1 MLGLPDCRVVE
12 YLYIAKE
19 DIAMKK
25 QINKHMLISS
35 ILCLLPM
42 VIGGILWNLLP
53 DKVMRQLSRN
63 HQGPGWDKGFIV
75 IGLPVLLL
83 LIQILNCFIRVKR
96 VNPDSKK
103 AFFWGIPTISILSF
117 IILVVLSFL
126 WRI

>member
-1 MLGLPDCRVVE
+1 
-12 YLYIAKE
+12 
-19 DIAMKK
+19 MKK
-25 QINKHMLISS
+25 QIKKHMLMSS
-35 ILCLLPM
+35 LFCLLPM

-53 DKVMRQLSRN
+53 DKVMRQLSWN
-63 HQGPGWDKGFIV
+63 QQGPGWDKGFIV

-83 LIQILNCFIRVKR
+83 LIQILNCFIRAKR

-103 AFFWGIPTISILSF
+103 AFFWVIPIISNLSF